1 MSFSTKIE
9 IDNDKIKKRK
19 KKKKKENLTAKWHIK
34 WIKSMNLN

>member
-19 KKKKKENLTAKWHIK
+19 KGKKKENLTAK
-34 WIKSMNLN
+34 